1 MRRLLPLLCVLLFAA
16 VATPADASRTQEA
29 TFQDDNQLIYTT
41 RDQLDRRL
49 DTLKALG
56 VDRIR
61 ATILWAAIAP
71 DPLSRTRPAG
81 FDATNPDDY
90 TDAIWHH
97 YDYLVQDAYVRG
109 IKVNFNVTGPS
120 PLWANEVPPRDDI
133 QDTYEPSPGEFAQ
146 FVTAVGRRYSGDWP
160 DVDYPAARL
169 PRVDYWS
176 IWNEPNVSGWL
187 TPNWQ
192 KSGRTWF
199 ERSASLYRELADAAY
214 GALAATGHGSD
225 TILIG
230 ETAPSG
236 NDSKNLKRYMQPMTF
251 VRALY
256 CVDRRLHRLKGKRAK
271 LLGCPKKAS
280 AFRTAHPVLFRATGY
295 GHHPY
300 QLLTPP
306 NVKPRDPDIVTMAVL
321 SRLTRALDT
330 IQRRYSSRKRFP
342 LYLTEYGYQTPPD
355 PLGVPLR
362 TQGAYLNHSEYMAF
376 RNPRVRTLAQFL
388 LYDDGDPVA
397 KTFQSGLVT
406 HDGTPKPAFA
416 AYRLPAWL
424 QGRRLWGLVRPAKAR
439 ARVKAS
445 IQYRPPKARK
455 YRTIKRLTTSGTRNV
470 VGATVHVRRG
480 GSLRIV
486 AGKLR
491 SRTVRVP

>member
-1 MRRLLPLLCVLLFAA
+1 MRRLLPLLLVLLFAA
-16 VATPADASRTQEA
+16 AASPAYASRTQEA

-41 RDQLDRRL
+41 REQLDQRL

-61 ATILWAAIAP
+61 ATILWLAIAP
-71 DPLSRTRPAG
+71 DPFSRTRPAN
-81 FDATNPDDY
+81 FDATDPDAY
-90 TDAIWHH
+90 APGIWDH
-97 YDYLVQDAYVRG
+97 YDHLVQDAYVRG

-120 PLWANEVPPRDDI
+120 PLWANQVPPRDDI
-133 QDTYEPSPGEFAQ
+133 QDTYEPSPSEFAQ
-146 FVTAVGRRYSGDWP
+146 FVTAVGRRYSGSWP
-160 DVDYPAARL
+160 DVDYPAAKL

-176 IWNEPNVSGWL
+176 LWNEPNVSGWL

-192 KSGRTWF
+192 RSGKTWY

-214 GALAATGHGSD
+214 GALNATGHGRD

-230 ETAPSG
+230 ETAPQG

-251 VRALY
+251 IRALY
-256 CVDRRLHRLKGKRAK
+256 CVDRRLHRLSGRRAK

-280 AFRTAHPVLFRATGY
+280 SFRKAHPVLFAATGF

-306 NVKPRDPDIVTMAVL
+306 TVKPRDPDIVTMAVL
-321 SRLTRALDT
+321 PRLTRALDT
-330 IQRRYSSRKRFP
+330 IQRRYSSKKRFP

-355 PLGVPLR
+355 PLGVPLLI
-362 TQGAYLNHSEYMAF
+362 QAAYLNQSEYMAF

-388 LYDDGDPVA
+388 LYDDGDPIA
-397 KTFQSGLVT
+397 KTFQSGLMT
-406 HDGTPKPAFA
+406 RDGKPKPSFA
-416 AYRLPAWL
+416 AYRVPAWL
-424 QGRRLWGLVRPAKAR
+424 QGRRLWGLLRPAAPNAR
-439 ARVKAS
+439 ARAS
-445 IQYRPPKARK
+445 IQYRPPKAKK
-455 YRTIKRLTTSGTRNV
+455 YRTIRRVTAHGTRNV
-470 VGATVHVRRG
+470 VSAEVRVRRG
-480 GSLRIV
+480 GSLRI
-486 AGKLR
+486 AYGRLR